1 MINSNLV
8 NAASAEMAAA
18 KKSDSLDRIVIP
30 TDIREEEKVIPTE
43 YNVVFKLV
51 KPKKGRTWLDNCCD
65 NVPNPNKNN
74 VPERIW
80 LLNGAHSIWDS
91 EIENLLKDKDRY
103 NRARRGRDIVF
114 IDGVCRVNS
123 TDALMLEF
131 MRKSKKNVG
140 SKRGGNGSLDFY
152 EYNPAVEQEE
162 RHKKQLIKVQMVV
175 KAGEL
180 DCSENGYGRKLAAF
194 LGITMTDPE
203 LGIPKSAKEIQT
215 ELMLRADS
223 DPATFQKH
231 IDSKEVEVSW
241 LVRKAIVDNKIDL
254 GGDSRN
260 VTWASGKGFITKR
273 PADRKAYEYLTEL
286 ALTNSDEG
294 RKFLENLKTAIA

>member
-1 MINSNLV
+1 MITSKLA
-8 NAASAEMAAA
+8 NAATAEAL
-18 KKSDSLDRIVIP
+18 KSERVDEIVIP
-30 TDIREEEKVIPTE
+30 KDIREEEKVVPTE

-65 NVPNPNKNN
+65 NVINPETGQS
-74 VPERIW
+74 ERIW

-91 EIENLLKDKDRY
+91 KIENILKDKDRY

-114 IDGVCRVNS
+114 IDGVCRVRS
-123 TDALMLEF
+123 VDKLMLEF
-131 MRKSKKNVG
+131 MRLNTKNVQG
-140 SKRGGNGSLDFY
+140 KKGGNGSLEFY
-152 EYNPAVEQEE
+152 EYDPVREQEE

-180 DCSENGYGRKLAAF
+180 DCSETGYGRKLAAF
-194 LGITMTDPE
+194 LGIQMNDPE

-215 ELMLRADS
+215 ELMLKADT

-231 IDSKEVEVSW
+231 IDSREVEVSW
-241 LVRKAIVDNKIDL
+241 LVRKAIIENKIDL

-260 VTWASGKGFITKR
+260 VTWANGKGFITKR
-273 PADRKAYEYLTEL
+273 PIDRKPYEYLTEL

-294 RKFLENLKTAIA
+294 VKFLEHLRTITA